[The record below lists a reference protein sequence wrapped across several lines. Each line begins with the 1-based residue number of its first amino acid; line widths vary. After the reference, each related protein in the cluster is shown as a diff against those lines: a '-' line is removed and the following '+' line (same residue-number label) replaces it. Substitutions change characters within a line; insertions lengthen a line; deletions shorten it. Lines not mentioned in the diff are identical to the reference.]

1 MVEVAL
7 LGYGYIMDAVSSKRA
22 EQGRK
27 INKERRSKA
36 PRVAERPVSQVSMQ
50 RVWISTTHNGQR
62 KYMKA
67 DRNDRS
73 TSVIHLIR
81 HQ

>member
-27 INKERRSKA
+27 INKDGARHSELQKDLY
-36 PRVAERPVSQVSMQ
+36 
-50 RVWISTTHNGQR
+50 R
-62 KYMKA
+62 K
-67 DRNDRS
+67 
-73 TSVIHLIR
+73 
-81 HQ
+81 